1 MNILYVES
9 DKKLIDS
16 ISKNCSKTIH
26 EIILLNNPK
35 DALSL
40 LKQTNNIDL
49 IITEINFSTLD
60 AMSYLKKIRELKKD
74 ILIVITSKLD
84 IYLSYS
90 EFLDLNISAI
100 LNKPLSFDK
109 LKKTIDNL
117 FKEINIVLNKRE
129 VEELKL
135 FIKPFKE
142 FSFYSETDLNGDIT
156 DISDSLC
163 NLLGFNKEELI
174 GKIE

>member
-1 MNILYVES
+1 MR
-9 DKKLIDS
+9 KLS
-16 ISKNCSKTIH
+16 
-26 EIILLNNPK
+26 
-35 DALSL
+35 
-40 LKQTNNIDL
+40 
-49 IITEINFSTLD
+49 
-60 AMSYLKKIRELKKD
+60 
-74 ILIVITSKLD
+74 
-84 IYLSYS
+84 
-90 EFLDLNISAI
+90 
-100 LNKPLSFDK
+100 
-109 LKKTIDNL
+109 NL